1 MGFPLDA
8 ISIAH
13 LRGVHPDLVKV
24 VQDCAS
30 GFTPPFTFGVSEG
43 LRTAAKQKLE
53 VAAGNS
59 QTMRSR
65 HLDGHAVD
73 LVVLVTGK
81 VVWAWPN
88 YYVLADQMKAAATR
102 CAVPVEWGGCWDLA
116 VSAWTQPAVKESAA
130 YILRGGHFL
139 DGPHFQLPVSSYPSG
154 AYTPSVG

>member
-1 MGFPLDA
+1 M
-8 ISIAH
+8 
-13 LRGVHPDLVKV
+13 HPDLVRIVK
-24 VQDCAS
+24 DCAAN
-30 GFTPPFTFGVSEG
+30 FAAPFTFGVSEG

-88 YYVLADQMKAAATR
+88 YYVLADQMKAAAVR
-102 CAVPVEWGGCWDLA
+102 CAVPIEWGGD
-116 VSAWTQPAVKESAA
+116 WTTLK
-130 YILRGGHFL
+130 
-139 DGPHFQLPVSSYPSG
+139 DGPHFQLPWDKYPSG